1 MTILITAVITFTVTA
16 GWQILASRK
25 IRANQLFM
33 SQSLLQELNNM
44 AIKLGHRDFIDYLVA
59 EKGKEYA
66 LIASVNLKSF
76 LDSFTA
82 RGAD

>member
-1 MTILITAVITFTVTA
+1 MTILITAVLTFTITA

-25 IRANQLFM
+25 IRANHLFM
-33 SQSLLQELNNM
+33 VQSLLQELNTL
-44 AIKLGHRDFIDYLVA
+44 AIKLGHKDYMEYLVA

-66 LIASVNLKSF
+66 RIVSINLKSF
-76 LDSFTA
+76 LDSFSA

>member
-1 MTILITAVITFTVTA
+1 
-16 GWQILASRK
+16 
-25 IRANQLFM
+25 M
-33 SQSLLQELNNM
+33 SQSLLQELNSM
-44 AIKLGHRDFIDYLVA
+44 AIKLGHKDYMEYLIS

-76 LDSFTA
+76 MDSFSA